1 MIVYSNTQ
9 RNRNT
14 IATQSMQS
22 MQQYLNMFGGGKP
35 KGELSDNESEDEE
48 QAQDA
53 LLRKN
58 TRANAAGTGAPDALS
73 DMESNAST
81 TDDDDDDD
89 DTSSV
94 ANSVANTNT
103 SEEEEDDD
111 DADSLNFDDLA
122 NQAQQPQALTLTPA
136 MIAKSAA
143 SALAAN
149 PEVKKKAA
157 KRVAK
162 GKATLEDIT
171 TLQQS
176 YDDLEL
182 NEDDDASDTD
192 GDDAEDADDGT
203 NYLRKFDSEMR
214 ENYITSHHHEMMQL
228 NAAEVD
234 ALVRVVRNADGMI
247 VDSMH
252 QTMPFLT
259 KYEKTRVLGQ
269 RAKQV
274 NQGAQ
279 PLVPVDKKIIDGY
292 LIAQLELQQKA
303 LPFIIRRP
311 LPGGKSEYWRLADL
325 ELI

>member
-1 MIVYSNTQ
+1 
-9 RNRNT
+9 
-14 IATQSMQS
+14 
-22 MQQYLNMFGGGKP
+22 MFGGGK
-35 KGELSDNESEDEE
+35 KGGLSDNESEDED
-48 QAQDA
+48 QDA

-58 TRANAAGTGAPDALS
+58 TRANATGTGAPDALS

-81 TDDDDDDD
+81 TDDDDDTE
-89 DTSSV
+89 TS
-94 ANSVANTNT
+94 SVANTNT
-103 SEEEEDDD
+103 SNDDDDDD
-111 DADSLNFDDLA
+111 DADSLNFDDDLQA
-122 NQAQQPQALTLTPA
+122 TQAQQAQALTLTPA

-149 PEVKKKAA
+149 PEVKKKVT

-182 NEDDDASDTD
+182 NDDDDDENDSD

-214 ENYITSHHHEMMQL
+214 ENYITAHHHEMMQL

-234 ALVRVVRNADGMI
+234 ALARVVRNVDGVI

-269 RAKQV
+269 RAKQL

>member
-1 MIVYSNTQ
+1 M
-9 RNRNT
+9 
-14 IATQSMQS
+14 
-22 MQQYLNMFGGGKP
+22 QYLDMFGGGK
-35 KGELSDNESEDEE
+35 KGGLSDNESEDED
-48 QAQDA
+48 QDA

-58 TRANAAGTGAPDALS
+58 TRANATGTGAPDALS
-73 DMESNAST
+73 DAESNAST
-81 TDDDDDDD
+81 TDNDDDDE
-89 DTSSV
+89 TS
-94 ANSVANTNT
+94 SVANTNT
-103 SEEEEDDD
+103 SNDDDDDD
-111 DADSLNFDDLA
+111 DADSLNFDDDLQA
-122 NQAQQPQALTLTPA
+122 TQAQQAQAQALTLTPA

-149 PEVKKKAA
+149 PEVKKKVT

-182 NEDDDASDTD
+182 NDDDDDENDSD

-214 ENYITSHHHEMMQL
+214 ENYITAHHHEMMQL

-234 ALVRVVRNADGMI
+234 ALARVVRNVDGMI

-269 RAKQV
+269 RAKQL

-311 LPGGKSEYWRLADL
+311 LPGGKSEYWRLSDL